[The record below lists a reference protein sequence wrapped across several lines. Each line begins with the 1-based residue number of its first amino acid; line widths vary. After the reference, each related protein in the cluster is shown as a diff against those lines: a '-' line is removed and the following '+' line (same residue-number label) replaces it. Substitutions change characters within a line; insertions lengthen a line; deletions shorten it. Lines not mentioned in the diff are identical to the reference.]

1 MSTEAEV
8 GAAPTALDDG
18 HPGSTLPGTRE
29 KVRPQ
34 DGRTV
39 DAPSA
44 PARRPAA
51 PIPAP
56 EPAKPVAPAP
66 AKPAAPAKRAAPAA
80 PVQPGPRSNWLV
92 PLLVLVVGMFMS
104 VLDISIVNVAI
115 STMQNDFGATTD
127 QIQWVSTSYSLAE
140 GVIVPASAWV
150 GARLGLSRTYIVAMI
165 GFAIFSALCGTAWDV
180 NSMIA
185 FRILQAIPGG
195 VIPVVALSMLYK
207 IVPRKSIGAAMG
219 IYGLGIVFAPAIG
232 PTFGGYLVEY
242 VDWRLI
248 FFINV
253 PVAVLGVVAAV
264 FALPRFRPEPGMRF
278 DLPGFLAIAVGAF
291 SLLLS
296 LSEAPTWGW
305 TSYPTLILLTL
316 GVLSLALFVIIELE
330 VDQPLLDVR
339 VFRTWA
345 FSNSLILIA
354 IVSIGLF
361 GVLFYIPLYLQQ
373 FQGMG
378 AFDTGLLLLP
388 QALVMAVIMPIAGQ
402 IYDRFG
408 AKWPAAI
415 GLAIVAYTTW
425 TMATLT
431 PDTPHGHLELIL
443 AVRAAGIGLAMMPIM
458 TGGLSSLPADRTS
471 NGSAFNTVV
480 QRTSSAIGLAAMTA
494 LITLERAQ
502 GLADRTGL
510 MSSSASSGSA
520 SSGSASS
527 GASSA
532 ASAGGSGGS
541 GAMLQQYQVYE
552 HLQSQVFIDALNNL
566 LIATA
571 ILTAIGVPLALMLR
585 GGKPPVEDGPRVIEG

>member
-1 MSTEAEV
+1 MSTETEL
-8 GAAPTALDDG
+8 GAAVPTALDDG
-18 HPGSTLPGTRE
+18 RPGPTLLDTE
-29 KVRPQ
+29 ERPETN
-34 DGRTV
+34 GRTV
-39 DAPSA
+39 EAP
-44 PARRPAA
+44 
-51 PIPAP
+51 PAP
-56 EPAKPVAPAP
+56 PRRQEPAPAP
-66 AKPAAPAKRAAPAA
+66 RTTPAKRSAPAA

-140 GVIVPASAWV
+140 GVIVPASAWL
-150 GARLGLSRTYIVAMI
+150 GARLGLSRTYIVAMV

-180 NSMIA
+180 NSMIV

-253 PVAVLGVVAAV
+253 PVAVLGVIGAM
-264 FALPRFRPEPGMRF
+264 FLLPRFRPEPGMRF

-291 SLLLS
+291 SLLLA

-305 TSYPTLILLTL
+305 TSYPTLILLTV

-339 VFRTWA
+339 VFTTWA

-354 IVSIGLF
+354 IVSVGLF

-388 QALVMAVIMPIAGQ
+388 QALVMAVIMPVAGQ

-408 AKWPAAI
+408 ARWPAAL
-415 GLAIVAYTTW
+415 GLSIVAYTTW
-425 TMATLT
+425 DLASLT

-443 AVRAAGIGLAMMPIM
+443 AIRAAGIGLAMMPIM
-458 TGGLSSLPADRTS
+458 TGGMASLPADRTS

-494 LITLERAQ
+494 LMELQRAQ
-502 GLADRTGL
+502 GLADRTAL
-510 MSSSASSGSA
+510 MPTT
-520 SSGSASS
+520 GSASS
-527 GASSA
+527 GASAA
-532 ASAGGSGGS
+532 ASTASGTGGSGGS
-541 GAMLQQYQVYE
+541 AMLAQYQLYE
-552 HLQSQVFIDALNNL
+552 QLQSQVFITALNDL
-566 LIATA
+566 LVVTA
-571 ILTAIGVPLALMLR
+571 VLTAIGVPLALLLPR
-585 GGKPPVEDGPRVIEG
+585 GKPAAEDGPRVLEA

>member
-1 MSTEAEV
+1 MSTETEFGA
-8 GAAPTALDDG
+8 AAPTALDDAR
-18 HPGSTLPGTRE
+18 PGSTLPDTRE
-29 KVRPQ
+29 RPATN
-34 DGRTV
+34 GRSV
-39 DAPSA
+39 EASPAP
-44 PARRPAA
+44 PRRP
-51 PIPAP
+51 
-56 EPAKPVAPAP
+56 EPAPAP
-66 AKPAAPAKRAAPAA
+66 ATPAKPAAPAA

-140 GVIVPASAWV
+140 GVIVPASAWL
-150 GARLGLSRTYIVAMI
+150 GARLGLSRTYIVAMV

-180 NSMIA
+180 NSMIV

-195 VIPVVALSMLYK
+195 VIPVVALSMLYR

-291 SLLLS
+291 SLLLA

-305 TSYPTLILLTL
+305 TSYPTLILLTV

-339 VFRTWA
+339 VFTTWA

-354 IVSIGLF
+354 IVSVGLF

-388 QALVMAVIMPIAGQ
+388 QALVMAVIMPVAGQ

-408 AKWPAAI
+408 ARWPAAL
-415 GLAIVAYTTW
+415 GLSIVAYTTW
-425 TMATLT
+425 DMATLT

-443 AVRAAGIGLAMMPIM
+443 AIRAAGIGLAMMPIM
-458 TGGLSSLPADRTS
+458 TGGMASLPTDRTS

-494 LITLERAQ
+494 LMELQRAQ
-502 GLADRTGL
+502 GLADRTAL
-510 MSSSASSGSA
+510 MPTSGSA
-520 SSGSASS
+520 SSGSATS

-532 ASAGGSGGS
+532 SGSGGSGGS
-541 GAMLQQYQVYE
+541 AMLQQYQLYE
-552 HLQSQVFIDALNNL
+552 QLQSQVFITALNDL
-566 LIATA
+566 LIVTA

-585 GGKPPVEDGPRVIEG
+585 GGKPPAEDGPRVIEA

>member
-8 GAAPTALDDG
+8 GSAPTALDDG
-18 HPGSTLPGTRE
+18 RPASTVPGTR
-29 KVRPQ
+29 V
-34 DGRTV
+34 DGH
-39 DAPSA
+39 A
-44 PARRPAA
+44 PARPVT
-51 PIPAP
+51 
-56 EPAKPVAPAP
+56 EPRDGTRAEPAP
-66 AKPAAPAKRAAPAA
+66 AKPAAPAAPE
-80 PVQPGPRSNWLV
+80 QPGPRANWLV

-140 GVIVPASAWV
+140 GVIVPASAWL
-150 GARLGLSRTYIVAMI
+150 GARLGLSRTYTFAMI
-165 GFAIFSALCGTAWDV
+165 GFAIFSALCGLAWDV
-180 NSMIA
+180 HSMIV

-195 VIPVVALSMLYK
+195 IIPVVALSMLYK
-207 IVPRKSIGAAMG
+207 IVPKKSIGGAMG

-253 PVAVLGVVAAV
+253 PVGALGVLGAV
-264 FALPRFRPEPGMRF
+264 FLLPRFRPETGQRF

-291 SLLLS
+291 SLLLA

-316 GVLSLALFVIIELE
+316 GVLCLALFVVIELE

-339 VFRTWA
+339 VFGTWA

-354 IVSIGLF
+354 IVSVGLF
-361 GVLFYIPLYLQQ
+361 GVLFYIPVYLQQ

-388 QALVMAVIMPIAGQ
+388 QALVMAVIMPLAGQ

-408 AKWPAAI
+408 SRWPAAI
-415 GLAIVAYTTW
+415 GLAIVAWTTW
-425 TMATLT
+425 DMATLT
-431 PDTPHGHLELIL
+431 PDTPHGHIELIL
-443 AVRAAGIGLAMMPIM
+443 AIRAAGIGLAMMPIM
-458 TGGLSSLPADRTS
+458 TGGLSSLPPEFTS

-494 LITLERAQ
+494 LMTLQQAQ

-510 MSSSASSGSA
+510 MSSSGAAATTSSGAASTGSSGSA
-520 SSGSASS
+520 
-527 GASSA
+527 
-532 ASAGGSGGS
+532 
-541 GAMLQQYQVYE
+541 LLEQYSMYQ
-552 HLQSQVFIDALNNL
+552 HLQSQVFITALNDL
-566 LIATA
+566 LIVTA
-571 ILTAIGVPLALMLR
+571 ILTAIGVPLALMLPS
-585 GGKPPVEDGPRVIEG
+585 GKPAAQEGPRVIEG

>member
-1 MSTEAEV
+1 MSTETEV
-8 GAAPTALDDG
+8 GVTPTTLDDG
-18 HPGSTLPGTRE
+18 HRGSTLPDTRE
-29 KVRPQ
+29 NGHPPARPATLEPRH
-34 DGRTV
+34 GT
-39 DAPSA
+39 AAA
-44 PARRPAA
+44 PA
-51 PIPAP
+51 
-56 EPAKPVAPAP
+56 PAKPATAKPAP
-66 AKPAAPAKRAAPAA
+66 AKPAAPAAPE
-80 PVQPGPRSNWLV
+80 QPGPRSNWLV

-140 GVIVPASAWV
+140 GVIVPASAWL
-150 GARLGLSRTYIVAMI
+150 GARLGLSRTYTFAMI
-165 GFAIFSALCGTAWDV
+165 GFAIFSAFCGLAWDV
-180 NSMIA
+180 HSMIV

-207 IVPRKSIGAAMG
+207 IVPKKSIGGAMG

-253 PVAVLGVVAAV
+253 PVGVLGVLGAV
-264 FALPRFRPEPGMRF
+264 LLLPRFHPEPGMKF

-291 SLLLS
+291 SLLLA

-305 TSYPTLILLTL
+305 TSYPTLILIVL
-316 GVLSLALFVIIELE
+316 GVLCLALFVVIELE

-354 IVSIGLF
+354 IVSVGLF

-373 FQGMG
+373 FQNMG

-388 QALVMAVIMPIAGQ
+388 QALVMAVIMPMAGQ

-408 AKWPAAI
+408 SRWPAAI
-415 GLAIVAYTTW
+415 GLAIVAYATW
-425 TMATLT
+425 DMATLT
-431 PDTPHGHLELIL
+431 TDTPHGHLELVL
-443 AVRAAGIGLAMMPIM
+443 AIRAAGIGLAMMPIM
-458 TGGLSSLPADRTS
+458 TGGMASLPPAFTS

-494 LITLERAQ
+494 LMTLQQAQ
-502 GLADRTGL
+502 GLADRSGL
-510 MSSSASSGSA
+510 MSSSGSG
-520 SSGSASS
+520 GMASS

-532 ASAGGSGGS
+532 ASSGGAS
-541 GAMLQQYQVYE
+541 SAFVQQYSMHE
-552 HLQSQVFIDALNNL
+552 TLQSQVFITALNDL
-566 LIATA
+566 LMVTA
-571 ILTAIGVPLALMLR
+571 ILTAIGVPLALMLPSGR
-585 GGKPPVEDGPRVIEG
+585 PAAHEGPRVIEG

>member
-1 MSTEAEV
+1 MSTETGV
-8 GAAPTALDDG
+8 GVAPTALDDG
-18 HPGSTLPGTRE
+18 HPGSTVPDTTGN
-29 KVRPQ
+29 
-34 DGRTV
+34 GH
-39 DAPSA
+39 A
-44 PARRPAA
+44 PARPATDGPRDGARRNGAGAAA
-51 PIPAP
+51 P
-56 EPAKPVAPAP
+56 PAP
-66 AKPAAPAKRAAPAA
+66 AKPATPAARTAPA
-80 PVQPGPRSNWLV
+80 QPEPRPNWLV

-127 QIQWVSTSYSLAE
+127 QIQWVSTAYSLAE
-140 GVIVPASAWV
+140 GVIVPASAWL
-150 GARLGLSRTYIVAMI
+150 GARLGLSRTYTFAMI
-165 GFAIFSALCGTAWDV
+165 GFAVFSALCGLAWDV
-180 NSMIA
+180 DSMIV
-185 FRILQAIPGG
+185 FRILQAVPGG
-195 VIPVVALSMLYK
+195 IIPVVALSMLYK
-207 IVPRKSIGAAMG
+207 IVPKKSIGAAMG

-253 PVAVLGVVAAV
+253 PVGVLGVLGAV
-264 FALPRFRPEPGMRF
+264 FLLPRFRPEPGTTF

-291 SLLLS
+291 SLLLA

-316 GVLSLALFVIIELE
+316 GVLAIALFVVIELE

-354 IVSIGLF
+354 IVSVGLF
-361 GVLFYIPLYLQQ
+361 GVLFYIPVYLQQ
-373 FQGMG
+373 FQDMG

-388 QALVMAVIMPIAGQ
+388 QALVMAVIMPVAGQ

-408 AKWPAAI
+408 ARWPAAI
-415 GLAIVAYTTW
+415 GLSIVAWTTW
-425 TMATLT
+425 DMASLT

-458 TGGLSSLPADRTS
+458 TGGLSSLPPDRTS
-471 NGSAFNTVV
+471 GGSAFNTVV

-494 LITLERAQ
+494 LMTLEQAQ

-510 MSSSASSGSA
+510 MSSSPTSGTASSGAASSGS
-520 SSGSASS
+520 SSGS
-527 GASSA
+527 GSA
-532 ASAGGSGGS
+532 
-541 GAMLQQYQVYE
+541 LLEQYSVYE
-552 HLQSQVFIDALNNL
+552 HLQSQVFITALNDL
-566 LIATA
+566 LVVTA
-571 ILTAIGVPLALMLR
+571 ILTALGVPLALMLR
-585 GGKPPVEDGPRVIEG
+585 SGRPAAQEGPRVIEG

>member
-1 MSTEAEV
+1 MSTEMEV
-8 GAAPTALDDG
+8 GVAPTALDDG
-18 HPGSTLPGTRE
+18 HPGSTLPDTRE
-29 KVRPQ
+29 
-34 DGRTV
+34 RTRSNGHTV
-39 DAPSA
+39 EAPPA
-44 PARRPAA
+44 PPRRPEQT
-51 PIPAP
+51 P
-56 EPAKPVAPAP
+56 EPAPAPP
-66 AKPAAPAKRAAPAA
+66 AKPAAPATPGAPA
-80 PVQPGPRSNWLV
+80 QPGPRSNWLV

-150 GARLGLSRTYIVAMI
+150 GARLGLSRTYTVAMI

-195 VIPVVALSMLYK
+195 VIPVVALSMLYR

-253 PVAVLGVVAAV
+253 PVAVLGVIGAV
-264 FALPRFRPEPGMRF
+264 FLLPRFRPEPGMRF

-291 SLLLS
+291 SLLLA

-354 IVSIGLF
+354 IVSVGLF

-388 QALVMAVIMPIAGQ
+388 QALVMAVIMPAAGQ

-415 GLAIVAYTTW
+415 GLSIITYTTW
-425 TMATLT
+425 DMATLT

-458 TGGLSSLPADRTS
+458 TGGLSSLPSDRTS

-494 LITLERAQ
+494 LITLQRAQ
-502 GLADRTGL
+502 GFADRSSL
-510 MSSSASSGSA
+510 MPTSGASGSSGGSA
-520 SSGSASS
+520 SASA
-527 GASSA
+527 ASSA
-532 ASAGGSGGS
+532 ASATSSAGGSGGS

-552 HLQSQVFIDALNNL
+552 HLQSAVFVSALNDL

-571 ILTAIGVPLALMLR
+571 ILTAIGIPLALLLP

>member
-1 MSTEAEV
+1 MSTETEV
-8 GAAPTALDDG
+8 GAAPTTLDDG
-18 HPGSTLPGTRE
+18 HPSSTLPGTRE
-29 KVRPQ
+29 TTRRNGHTP
-34 DGRTV
+34 
-39 DAPSA
+39 AA
-44 PARRPAA
+44 PARPPDA
-51 PIPAP
+51 PRTT
-56 EPAKPVAPAP
+56 AP
-66 AKPAAPAKRAAPAA
+66 AKPAEPTGPTT
-80 PVQPGPRSNWLV
+80 PEQPGPRANWLV

-140 GVIVPASAWV
+140 GVIVPASAWL
-150 GARLGLSRTYIVAMI
+150 GARLGLSRTYTFAMI
-165 GFAIFSALCGTAWDV
+165 GFALFSAFCGLAWDV

-195 VIPVVALSMLYK
+195 IIPVVALSMLYK
-207 IVPRKSIGAAMG
+207 IVPKKSIGGAMG

-253 PVAVLGVVAAV
+253 PVGVLGVIGAV
-264 FALPRFRPEPGMRF
+264 FLLPRFRPEPGRRF

-291 SLLLS
+291 SLLLA

-305 TSYPTLILLTL
+305 TSYPTLILLVV
-316 GVLSLALFVIIELE
+316 GVLSLALFVIVELE
-330 VDQPLLDVR
+330 VDEPLLDVR
-339 VFRTWA
+339 VFKTWA

-354 IVSIGLF
+354 IVSVGLF

-373 FQGMG
+373 FQDMG

-388 QALVMAVIMPIAGQ
+388 QALVMAVIMPLAGQ

-425 TMATLT
+425 DMATLT

-458 TGGLSSLPADRTS
+458 TGGLSSLPARFTS

-494 LITLERAQ
+494 LMTLQQAQ
-502 GLADRTGL
+502 GLADRTG
-510 MSSSASSGSA
+510 MANSSTGTSASSA
-520 SSGSASS
+520 
-527 GASSA
+527 ASSA
-532 ASAGGSGGS
+532 ASAASAGSSAGSGS
-541 GAMLQQYQVYE
+541 GAMMQQYQAFE
-552 HLQSQVFIDALNNL
+552 QLQSQVFITSLNDL
-566 LIATA
+566 LIVTA
-571 ILTAIGVPLALMLR
+571 ILTAIGVPLALTLP
-585 GGKPPVEDGPRVIEG
+585 GGKPAASDEPRVIEG

>member
-1 MSTEAEV
+1 MSTETEV
-8 GAAPTALDDG
+8 GATPTTLDDG
-18 HPGSTLPGTRE
+18 ARGSTLPDTRE
-29 KVRPQ
+29 N
-34 DGRTV
+34 GH
-39 DAPSA
+39 A
-44 PARRPAA
+44 PARPATQEPRDGTRTTGSA
-51 PIPAP
+51 TTTAPAP
-56 EPAKPVAPAP
+56 TKPAP
-66 AKPAAPAKRAAPAA
+66 AKPAAPAAPE
-80 PVQPGPRSNWLV
+80 QPGPRSNWLV

-140 GVIVPASAWV
+140 GVIVPASAWL
-150 GARLGLSRTYIVAMI
+150 GARLGLSRTYTFAMI
-165 GFAIFSALCGTAWDV
+165 GFAIFSAFCGLAWDV
-180 NSMIA
+180 NSMIV

-195 VIPVVALSMLYK
+195 IIPVVALSMLYK
-207 IVPRKSIGAAMG
+207 IVPKKSIGGAMG

-253 PVAVLGVVAAV
+253 PVGVLGVLGAV
-264 FALPRFRPEPGMRF
+264 FLLPRFRPEPGMKF

-305 TSYPTLILLTL
+305 TSYPTLILIVV
-316 GVLSLALFVIIELE
+316 GVLSLALFVVIELE

-339 VFRTWA
+339 VFKTWA

-354 IVSIGLF
+354 IVSVGLF

-373 FQGMG
+373 FQNMG

-388 QALVMAVIMPIAGQ
+388 QALVMAVIMPMAGQ

-408 AKWPAAI
+408 SRWPAAI

-425 TMATLT
+425 DMASLT
-431 PDTPHGHLELIL
+431 TDTPHGHLEMLL
-443 AVRAAGIGLAMMPIM
+443 AIRAAGIGLAMMPIM
-458 TGGLSSLPADRTS
+458 TGGMASLPPEFTS

-494 LITLERAQ
+494 LMTLQQAQ

-510 MSSSASSGSA
+510 MTPSGSA
-520 SSGSASS
+520 GTASS

-532 ASAGGSGGS
+532 AATSGGAGS
-541 GAMLQQYQVYE
+541 AFVQQYSMFQT
-552 HLQSQVFIDALNNL
+552 LQSQVFITALNDL
-566 LIATA
+566 LIVTA
-571 ILTAIGVPLALMLR
+571 VLTAIGVPLALMLPSGR
-585 GGKPPVEDGPRVIEG
+585 PSAKEGPRVIEG

>member
-1 MSTEAEV
+1 MSTETEF

-18 HPGSTLPGTRE
+18 HPGSTVPDTRE
-29 KVRPQ
+29 EVRPQ
-34 DGRTV
+34 NGHTV
-39 DAPSA
+39 EAPPA
-44 PARRPAA
+44 PPRRPEQA
-51 PIPAP
+51 PV
-56 EPAKPVAPAP
+56 PAKPTAPAP
-66 AKPAAPAKRAAPAA
+66 ARPALPAAPA
-80 PVQPGPRSNWLV
+80 QPGPRSNWLV

-150 GARLGLSRTYIVAMI
+150 GARLGLSRTYTVAMI
-165 GFAIFSALCGTAWDV
+165 GFAIFSAFCGLAWDV
-180 NSMIA
+180 NSMIV

-195 VIPVVALSMLYK
+195 VIPVVALSMLYR

-253 PVAVLGVVAAV
+253 PVAVLGVIGAV
-264 FALPRFRPEPGMRF
+264 FLLPRFRPEPGMRF

-291 SLLLS
+291 SLLLA

-339 VFRTWA
+339 VFGTWA

-354 IVSIGLF
+354 IVSVGLF

-388 QALVMAVIMPIAGQ
+388 QALVMAVIMPAAGQ

-415 GLAIVAYTTW
+415 GLAVVAYTTW
-425 TMATLT
+425 DMATLT
-431 PDTPHGHLELIL
+431 TDTPHGHLELIL

-458 TGGLSSLPADRTS
+458 TGGMASLPADRTS

-494 LITLERAQ
+494 LVTLQRAQ
-502 GLADRTGL
+502 GLADRTAL
-510 MSSSASSGSA
+510 MPTPGSA
-520 SSGSASS
+520 SSGSAAS

-532 ASAGGSGGS
+532 ASAAGSGGS
-541 GAMLQQYQVYE
+541 GGTAAMLQQYQLFEQV
-552 HLQSQVFIDALNNL
+552 QSQVFITALNDL
-566 LIATA
+566 LIVTA
-571 ILTAIGVPLALMLR
+571 ILTAIGVPLALLLP
-585 GGKPPVEDGPRVIEG
+585 GGKPTAGDGPRVIEG